1 MGTENQ
7 GIANILGLVCVL
19 FFVLL
24 VVGYVVGKA

>member
-7 GIANILGLVCVL
+7 GLASILGLICVL

-24 VVGYVVGKA
+24 VVAYIAGKA